1 MTGRVV
7 DSPEVSNR
15 FLQDIRRT
23 VSDCILN
30 YHYKPFREFAN
41 ANGMLIDPEAGGPCY
56 TPVDALE
63 VMGACDIPHGE
74 YWARSTSHVASEQA
88 RLSVRQS
95 GLCGAYQR

>member
-1 MTGRVV
+1 MMTGRVV

-41 ANGMLIDPEAGGPCY
+41 ANGLLIDPEAGGPCY
-56 TPVDALE
+56 TA
-63 VMGACDIPHGE
+63 GRRSGGHGRCR
-74 YWARSTSHVASEQA
+74 YSPR
-88 RLSVRQS
+88 
-95 GLCGAYQR
+95 